1 MNKKLCAFLMAG
13 LFSGAAFAF
22 EPFVVRDI
30 RVEGIQRT
38 EAGTVFSYLPVR
50 VGDTFDE
57 NQAAQAVKAL
67 FATGFFTDV
76 RIEVDDGILVVAL
89 EERPAIARIDF
100 SGMKEFE
107 KDHILKAMKEMG
119 LTETAIFDRSL
130 LERAEQELKRQYM
143 TRGKYGVKITTTTTP
158 LERNRISINFDIT
171 EGGAAKIRSIRIVG
185 ADSFREKDLLKEFEQ
200 TTPGW
205 LTWYTKSDQYSRQKL
220 SADLEKL
227 RSFYMDRGYLEFN
240 VDSTQVNISP
250 DKQSIYIT
258 VNVTEGERYRISS
271 IKLAGELVLTEE
283 EIRDLVPLAPG
294 QVFSREALNETTKAI
309 ADKLSERGYAFAN
322 VNAAP
327 EIDKENRQVAFTIFV
342 DPGRR
347 VYVRRI
353 NVAGNTRTRDEVIR
367 REIRQMEG
375 GWYNAEQV
383 RISRQR
389 VDNLDYFTEV
399 TVDTEPVSG
408 TADQVDVNMTVTEK
422 PTGNLMLGVGFS
434 KEEKI
439 ILSGAVTQNN
449 IFGSGKHLGIGVN
462 TSKLNRNISLNYT
475 NPYFTMDGV
484 SQGVEIYHRTFKPT
498 SSTINIGDYATTS
511 TGGGLNFSY
520 PLTEYQSI
528 GVGIGID
535 RTKIK
540 VYDRSPQRYIDFVD
554 DYGKSNT
561 SVPLTAWWSSNTRD
575 SAVFPTKGVY
585 QILSFE
591 VAAPVGDLKYWKSSY
606 QYQQFFPLS
615 KTFTLMLNGE
625 IGVGGG
631 YGSTELPFYKN
642 FYAGGI
648 NSVRGYAPA
657 SLGPVD
663 AKYHDERLGGNRK
676 IIGNVELLW
685 GLPGYDRSMRM
696 GVFLDAGQV
705 YAKGKSRHSTKPDY
719 DDSIRMSTGISLSW
733 ISPIGPLKFSI
744 AQPLNKKSGDDTET
758 FQFQLG
764 TAF

>member
-1 MNKKLCAFLMAG
+1 MAG
-13 LFSGAAFAF
+13 LFSGAAAAF

-50 VGDTFDE
+50 VGDTLDQ
-57 NQAAQAVKAL
+57 NQASQAIKAL
-67 FATGFFTDV
+67 FATGFFQDV
-76 RIEVDDGILVVAL
+76 RIEAEGGILIVAL

-100 SGMKEFE
+100 TGMKEFE

-119 LTETAIFDRSL
+119 LAETEIFDRSL
-130 LERAEQELKRQYM
+130 LERAEQELKRQYL
-143 TRGKYGVKITTTTTP
+143 TRGKYGVKVTTTTTP
-158 LERNRISINFDIT
+158 MERNRVGINFDIV
-171 EGGAAKIRSIRIVG
+171 EGGTAKIRSIRIVG
-185 ADSFREKDLLKEFEQ
+185 SDNFREKDLLKEFEQ

-227 RSFYMDRGYLEFN
+227 RSFYMDRGYLEFS

-250 DKQSIYIT
+250 DKQDIYIT

-271 IKLAGELVLTEE
+271 IKLAGELILTEE
-283 EIRDLVPLAPG
+283 EIRALVPLKPG
-294 QVFSREALNETTKAI
+294 QVFSREELNETTKAI
-309 ADKLSERGYAFAN
+309 SDKLSERGYAFAN

-327 EIDKENRQVAFTIFV
+327 EMDKENHQVAFTIFV
-342 DPGRR
+342 DPGRM

-353 NVAGNTRTRDEVIR
+353 NIGGNTRTRDEVIR

-375 GWYNAEQV
+375 AWYNAEQV

-389 VDNLDYFTEV
+389 VDNLDYFVDV

-434 KEEKI
+434 KEEKL
-439 ILSGAVTQNN
+439 ILSGSISQHN
-449 IFGSGKHLGIGVN
+449 IFGSGKHLGLGIN
-462 TSKLNRNISLNYT
+462 TSKLNRSVSLGYT
-475 NPYFTMDGV
+475 NPYFTMHGV
-484 SQGVEIYHRTFKPT
+484 SQSVNVYHRTFKPR
-498 SSTINIGDYATTS
+498 SSTISIGDYESTS
-511 TGGGLNFSY
+511 TGGGLRFSY
-520 PLTEYQSI
+520 PISEYQS
-528 GVGIGID
+528 VGAGLGID
-535 RTKIK
+535 QTKIK
-540 VYDRSPQRYIDFVD
+540 VYSTSPQRYIDFVNE
-554 DYGKSNT
+554 YGESNIA
-561 SVPLTAWWSSNTRD
+561 VPLTAWWSSNTRD
-575 SAVFPTKGVY
+575 SAIFPTKGVY
-585 QILSFE
+585 QNLSFE
-591 VAAPVGDLKYWKSSY
+591 VATPIGDLTYWKSSY

-615 KTFTLMLNGE
+615 KTFTLMVNGE
-625 IGVGGG
+625 FSIGDG
-631 YGSTELPFYKN
+631 YGSQDDLPFYMN
-642 FYAGGI
+642 YYAGGI
-648 NSVRGYAPA
+648 NSVRGYASA

-663 AKYHDERLGGNRK
+663 AKYTDERLGGNRRVV
-676 IIGNVELLW
+676 GNVELLW

-705 YAKGKSRHSTKPDY
+705 YAKNKSSAKPDY

-744 AQPLNKKSGDDTET
+744 AKPLNKKSGDETET

-764 TAF
+764 TIF